1 MSRISELIQ
10 QRDALAAQQAALDK
24 ALRELQ
30 SAERQAAI
38 EKIRALMAENGLTV
52 ADLVAGEGRKAKG
65 RPPKSADGRSA
76 NAGKPVAAK
85 YRNTAT
91 GETWSGRGL
100 KPKWLSAA
108 LAGGA
113 KIEDFL
119 IAAAG

>member
-30 SAERQAAI
+30 GAERQATI
-38 EKIRALMAENGLTV
+38 EKIRAMMAEHGITV
-52 ADLVAGEGRKAKG
+52 ADLNATESRKGRG
-65 RPPKSADGRSA
+65 RPPKGTDGRSA
-76 NAGKPVAAK
+76 SAGKPVAAK

-91 GETWSGRGL
+91 NETWSGRGL

-108 LAGGA
+108 IAGGA
-113 KIEDFL
+113 KLEDFL
-119 IAAAG
+119 IAAA